1 MIVKSRT
8 VLRHLSL
15 WLIYI
20 AFEVGYLH
28 VTMASLASFSH
39 FLVYYALNIGLFYGH
54 AFILL
59 RYAFF
64 KSGKPYLITLLLIF
78 PEVLWYLGI
87 KVLLD
92 AALSLPARTVF
103 NVLHLGKPY
112 WMANLWRGLNFIG
125 LSTAYFSTL
134 YMIHFKDQTHLAE
147 KQRLETAA
155 ARLELENRLIS
166 AENAYLHHQISPHL
180 LFNTLNFVYNAVEEH
195 SEKAARGI
203 AHLADLMRYALVSTE
218 DQQPVPLLEEIRQ
231 AENLIALSR
240 LRFGKHLVLRFE
252 HDIRADNILVLPLLL
267 ITLVENMVKHGS
279 LADPAFPAVIDLKV
293 SRQRLTL
300 VTVNRKS
307 PAAAYLRTGT
317 GLKNLKK
324 RLQNHY
330 PSRYRL
336 TIDDLDNTFAVTL
349 KINL

>member
-1 MIVKSRT
+1 MVKSRT

-28 VTMASLASFSH
+28 VTLAGLASFSH
-39 FLVYYALNIGLFYGH
+39 FLVYYAFNIGLFYLH
-54 AFILL
+54 ALVLL
-59 RYAFF
+59 NYAFF
-64 KSGKPYLITLLLIF
+64 KSGRPYLVAVLLIV
-78 PEVLWYLGI
+78 PEILSYLGI

-92 AALSLPARTVF
+92 AALSLPARTVSD
-103 NVLHLGKPY
+103 VLHLGKPY

-134 YMIHFKDQTHLAE
+134 YMIHFRDQTHLAE
-147 KQRLETAA
+147 KQRLESAA

-218 DQQPVPLLEEIRQ
+218 DQQPVPLSEEIRQ
-231 AENLIALSR
+231 VENLIALSR
-240 LRFGKHLVLRFE
+240 LRFGEHFALRFE
-252 HDIRADNILVLPLLL
+252 HAIQADNVSILPLVL

-279 LADPAFPAVIDLKV
+279 LADPAFPAVIDLNV
-293 SRQRLTL
+293 SGQRLTL
-300 VTVNRKS
+300 VTVNRKA
-307 PAAAYLRTGT
+307 PAAAYLRTGI
-317 GLKNLKK
+317 GLKNLEK

-336 TIDDLDNTFAVTL
+336 TIDDRDSTFAVTL